1 MSESYSLIS
10 AREHFLSQ
18 PVVSSFT
25 SYLAEYIAGRVF
37 DPPYLTQTY
46 RPKAQYCFT
55 SLEDAWDQYI
65 QEDSN
70 RRFEQDLLEYESQLR
85 ETIRKRDDDAFI
97 GLVQKIFA
105 ARPLV
110 LRSNIEKIKVVKN
123 LTENIDYACGVLS
136 TDSPDYMVFGR
147 VYGPAMSSFYSRI
160 YATLIADFITYESR
174 VCAALCYLIREYC
187 LFCGIDLPEDLNW
200 GSLHGWGKTNGDV
213 SRNASWENNLFLPLD
228 RIKKRPMRER
238 TFARSNILASW
249 CVTDAIAKAK
259 KNPKGT
265 KWLEGI
271 YPIRKVE
278 ASLYMLGAEL
288 PPANPKLL

>member
-85 ETIRKRDDDAFI
+85 ETIQKRDDDAFI

-110 LRSNIEKIKVVKN
+110 LRSNIEKIKVVKK
-123 LTENIDYACGVLS
+123 I
-136 TDSPDYMVFGR
+136 SPKILIT
-147 VYGPAMSSFYSRI
+147 PA
-160 YATLIADFITYESR
+160 E
-174 VCAALCYLIREYC
+174 
-187 LFCGIDLPEDLNW
+187 FCQ
-200 GSLHGWGKTNGDV
+200 
-213 SRNASWENNLFLPLD
+213 
-228 RIKKRPMRER
+228 
-238 TFARSNILASW
+238 
-249 CVTDAIAKAK
+249 
-259 KNPKGT
+259 
-265 KWLEGI
+265 
-271 YPIRKVE
+271 PIRPTIRFSVE
-278 ASLYMLGAEL
+278 FTDPRCLPFTPEFTPHSLRISSLTKAASA
-288 PPANPKLL
+288 PRFAT